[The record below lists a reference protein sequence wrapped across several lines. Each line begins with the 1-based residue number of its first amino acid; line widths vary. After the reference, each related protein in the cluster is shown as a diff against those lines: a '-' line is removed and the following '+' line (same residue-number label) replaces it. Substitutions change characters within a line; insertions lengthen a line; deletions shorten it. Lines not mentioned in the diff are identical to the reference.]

1 MNILN
6 DEIFYNDDGGM
17 GKYIVNKLQLPPAQA
32 DPETVK
38 KYDGKFEYEQE
49 KNVFSVYAMMY
60 ER

>member
-1 MNILN
+1 MDLELKN
-6 DEIFYNDDGGM
+6 
-17 GKYIVNKLQLPPAQA
+17 VV
-32 DPETVK
+32 ETVK